1 MSFPKRLLSYVK
13 NYRSKLALSLFL
25 SILYSFLSAIAVYL
39 TIPLLKTLFVSES
52 KSDDLVPAGNAVRNM
67 LKEFESLV
75 LSGGP
80 ERGLAIIC
88 ILVLV
93 SYLLKNLVGY
103 IQSINMQRIEKSVV
117 REVRDQMYAKINA
130 LSQRYFTSERSGN
143 LISRMTNDV
152 NAIQIGISAS
162 FLDIIREPV
171 IISVYLFLAFSLS
184 WKLTLVSLLIFP
196 ITALVILKV
205 GASLKRRSIRMQ
217 NKAADVLSI
226 ITETIYGSKVIRAF
240 GASKFMNRNF
250 QKESEKLYGLTMKNV
265 MASEL
270 ASPVTEFL
278 TIIAAVVIIW
288 LGGNEVLKSGSLSP
302 EEFLGF
308 LFIIFQIAS
317 PIKKLSSVNNS
328 LQTAGASAERIFSI
342 LDHPIEISESA
353 TAVPLGRIESGIYL
367 DNVDFEYDHGNKVL
381 DSINL
386 QIPASSVI
394 ALVGPSGSGKSTL
407 ADLIARFY
415 DVTGGSIKFD
425 STDVRNISIESLR
438 MNVGIVQQE
447 TILFNDTIRNN
458 ILFGMENVSEDE
470 LISICKSSN
479 AYDFIMDTE
488 KGFDTVIG
496 ERGLRLSGGQR
507 QRLSIA
513 RTLLRNP
520 QVLIL
525 DEATSALDTESE
537 QIVQNAIENLMEG
550 RTSIVIAH
558 RLSTIIGADK
568 IVVLDKRRI
577 VQSGTHDELLSE
589 EGLYKNLYLT

>member
-162 FLDIIREPV
+162 FLDIIREPM

>member
-353 TAVPLGRIESGIYL
+353 NAVPLGRIESGIYL
-367 DNVDFEYDHGNKVL
+367 DNVDFEYDSGNKVL

-458 ILFGMENVSEDE
+458 ILFGMEDVSEDE
-470 LISICKSSN
+470 LISICESSN
-479 AYDFIMDTE
+479 AYEFIMETE

-568 IVVLDKRRI
+568 IVVLDKGRI